1 MIISKTPFRISFVG
15 GGTDIQDYYK
25 LDYGSVVSSTINK
38 YLYITVNKRFDDDI
52 RISYSK
58 TEIVKSVDEIQHDL
72 CRECLKTVGIYQ
84 GIEITSISDIPS
96 GTGLASSSVYTVGL
110 LNALYS
116 YVGQQKSAKELADI
130 ACDIEIN
137 KLGHPIGKQD
147 QYAVAFGGL
156 NYFRFNKDESIDIEN
171 IKLSIRDSNI
181 MKNKLMLFYTGINR
195 SANNILVDQKCNI
208 SNRIDALN
216 NIKYLADNLKY
227 ELQHNGFNIKFG
239 KSIREGW
246 KYKRELSNKIS
257 NDSLESLCNTIL
269 DSGAVG
275 CKILGAGGGGFILVY
290 SDEEFQDNIRQK
302 TNLKEI
308 DFRFTDIGSRIVY
321 FGE

>member
-25 LDYGSVVSSTINK
+25 LDYGAVVSSTINK

-147 QYAVAFGGL
+147 QYAVSFGGL
-156 NYFRFNKDESIDIEN
+156 NYFRFNKDESVDIEN
-171 IKLSIRDSNI
+171 IRLSVRDLNI

-195 SANNILVDQKCNI
+195 SANDILVDQKCNI
-208 SNRIDALN
+208 SNRINALN
-216 NIKYLADNLKY
+216 NIKCLADSLKY
-227 ELQHNGFNIKFG
+227 ELQHNGFNVKFG

-257 NDSLESLCNTIL
+257 NDSLESLCSTIL

-275 CKILGAGGGGFILVY
+275 CKILGAGCGGFILVY

>member
-116 YVGQQKSAKELADI
+116 YVGQQKSARELADI

-227 ELQHNGFNIKFG
+227 ELQNNGFNIKFG

-257 NDSLESLCNTIL
+257 NDSLESLCSTIL